1 MYYTI
6 LLAFCLLFHIFI
18 LSILFYPSNMAV
30 RKKFAS
36 AVNFYVTD
44 TQKKKIE
51 YILEQKGQS
60 LTDFLRGHIQ
70 TTVEKYEDKNGAINV
85 YQTYIV

>member
-1 MYYTI
+1 
-6 LLAFCLLFHIFI
+6 
-18 LSILFYPSNMAV
+18 MAV

-44 TQKKKIE
+44 AQKKKIE

-70 TTVEKYEDKNGAINV
+70 TTIEKYEDKNGVINV

>member
-1 MYYTI
+1 
-6 LLAFCLLFHIFI
+6 
-18 LSILFYPSNMAV
+18 MAE

-44 TQKKKIE
+44 AQKKKIE

-60 LTDFLRGHIQ
+60 LTDFLR
-70 TTVEKYEDKNGAINV
+70 
-85 YQTYIV
+85 

>member
-1 MYYTI
+1 
-6 LLAFCLLFHIFI
+6 
-18 LSILFYPSNMAV
+18 MAT

-44 TQKKKIE
+44 AQKKKIE
-51 YILEQKGQS
+51 FILEQKGQS

-70 TTVEKYEDKNGAINV
+70 TTVEKYEDKHGHINIH
-85 YQTYIV
+85 QTYIA

>member
-1 MYYTI
+1 
-6 LLAFCLLFHIFI
+6 
-18 LSILFYPSNMAV
+18 MAE

-36 AVNFYVTD
+36 AVNFYVTE

-60 LTDFLRGHIQ
+60 LTDFLR
-70 TTVEKYEDKNGAINV
+70 
-85 YQTYIV
+85 